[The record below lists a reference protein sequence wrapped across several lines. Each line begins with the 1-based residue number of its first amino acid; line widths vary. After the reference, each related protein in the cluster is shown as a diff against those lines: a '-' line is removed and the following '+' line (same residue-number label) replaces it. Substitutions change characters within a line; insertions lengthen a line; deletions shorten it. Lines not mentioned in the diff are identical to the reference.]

1 MITRLLIIFFFLFS
15 FSSYNQNMTIEKLD
29 EVITK
34 ISEKKATKE
43 DTKWSFLI
51 NEVPIIVVADA
62 THNRMRIISP
72 ITEVSRLSEELKSAA
87 LMANFHTALD
97 IKYAIANNI
106 LWSAFIHP
114 LKELS
119 EEQLID
125 AFSQVY
131 YGNVNFGTTFSS
143 SSLIFPGGS
152 KKEQPKENIKQKL
165 LERI

>member
-1 MITRLLIIFFFLFS
+1 
-15 FSSYNQNMTIEKLD
+15 
-29 EVITK
+29 
-34 ISEKKATKE
+34 
-43 DTKWSFLI
+43 
-51 NEVPIIVVADA
+51 
-62 THNRMRIISP
+62 MRIISP
-72 ITEVSRLSEELKSAA
+72 ITEVSRLSEELKGAA

-152 KKEQPKENIKQKL
+152 KEEQPKENIKQKL